1 MSLNVV
7 FKGTNIMT
15 DIKPERVDKI
25 QYYNKLPLSHLL
37 KEASCAENLLSNDKN
52 ITEEKLADSKLILDE
67 LKKRMIKN

>member
-1 MSLNVV
+1 MSFIVTL
-7 FKGTNIMT
+7 KGTTIMT

-37 KEASCAENLLSNDKN
+37 KEASCAENILSNDKS
-52 ITEEKLADSKLILDE
+52 ITEEKLADSKLILEE